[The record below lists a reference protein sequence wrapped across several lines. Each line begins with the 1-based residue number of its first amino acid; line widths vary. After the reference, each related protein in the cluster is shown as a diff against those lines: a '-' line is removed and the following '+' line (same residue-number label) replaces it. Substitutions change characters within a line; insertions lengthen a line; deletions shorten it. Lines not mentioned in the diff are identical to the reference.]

1 MPNITADYVGSM
13 WTDNVGLNNTYVGG
27 KLAITAE
34 NLTNIPAANTY
45 VDLAGTYDIEY
56 PVHFDTPQNGQLR
69 HIGQSPNDY
78 RVDISVEINGG
89 AGDQIAIRIAKF
101 NSVSGQFE
109 FSRPIRRFIVS
120 AIGAGDYALFT
131 DTVYVTINQNDYIK
145 LEVAN
150 LSDATNIT
158 ALVDGYFLV
167 SKRP

>member
-1 MPNITADYVGSM
+1 M

-45 VDLAGTYDIEY
+45 VDLAGTYGIEH

-69 HIGQSPNDY
+69 HAGQSPNDY

-89 AGDQIAIRIAKF
+89 AGDQIALRIAKF